1 MYMLRNFFI
10 NIFFLIPV
18 WFLSLISI
26 FNKDVKRN
34 FIFDIQSK
42 FFLSL
47 IPKFN
52 IHEVS
57 NENIPE
63 IRNLIEQKRRNLRLF
78 KNIKKRIQKI
88 DHQIGKDKDIK
99 IREYIPYQTDNE
111 NIILF
116 FHGGGYVLNS
126 IETHDPTVAYFAE
139 KLRTKIYSLD
149 YSLSPEHKFP
159 TQLSEG
165 MAAIQWLIQT
175 GISINNI
182 SLCGDSAGAHLA
194 ASITHKLANENTVN
208 VHSQFLIYPMCDP
221 SCDYES
227 HELFKENYLLTKK
240 AMHWFWE
247 KFRSNIEDSDT
258 NTFNLMQYKEKTNLP
273 KTIIVTAGFDPL
285 SDEAENYAF
294 LLHKNGTFVKQLHYP
309 SLFHGFA
316 SMTRLKAARKAVNDF
331 LSEYKKI
338 L

>member
-1 MYMLRNFFI
+1 MFRNFLI
-10 NIFFLIPV
+10 NIFFLVPV
-18 WFLSLISI
+18 WFLNLIGI
-26 FNKDVKRN
+26 FNKDIKRK
-34 FIFDIQSK
+34 FIFDMQSK

-47 IPKFN
+47 IPQFN

-57 NENIPE
+57 DENIPE
-63 IRNLIEQKRRNLRLF
+63 VRNLIEQKRRNLRLYE
-78 KNIKKRIQKI
+78 NIKKRVERI
-88 DHQIGKDKDIK
+88 DHQIGRDKNIK
-99 IREYIPYQTDNE
+99 IREYIPYRTDNE

-126 IETHDPTVAYFAE
+126 IETHDPTIKYFAE

-149 YSLSPEHKFP
+149 YSLSPEYQFP
-159 TQLSEG
+159 HQLNEG
-165 MAAIQWLIQT
+165 MNAIDWLIKN
-175 GISINNI
+175 GNSINNI

-194 ASITHKLANENTVN
+194 ASISHTLANENKEN

-221 SCDYES
+221 GCDYES

-240 AMHWFWE
+240 AMHWFWK
-247 KFRSNIEDSDT
+247 KFQSKIEDKDN
-258 NTFNLMQYKEKTNLP
+258 NTFNLMKYKEKTTLP

-294 LLHKNGTFVKQLHYP
+294 LLHKNGTSVKQLHYP

-316 SMTRLKAARKAVNDF
+316 SMTRLKAARKAVDDF

>member
-1 MYMLRNFFI
+1 MIRNFLI
-10 NIFFLIPV
+10 NLFFLIPS
-18 WFLSLISI
+18 WLLSLIS
-26 FNKDVKRN
+26 FLNKDVKRK
-34 FIFDIQSK
+34 FIFDTQSK

-47 IPKFN
+47 MPKFD

-57 NENIPE
+57 DEEIP
-63 IRNLIEQKRRNLRLF
+63 
-78 KNIKKRIQKI
+78 
-88 DHQIGKDKDIK
+88 K
-99 IREYIPYQTDNE
+99 IRELIETKRKNLNLSKRTQRTVKRIDHLIEESKDILIREYVPYRTDND
-111 NIILF
+111 NVILF

-126 IETHDPTVAYFAE
+126 VETHDHTVAYFSE
-139 KLRTKIYSLD
+139 KLRTKVYSLD
-149 YSLSPEHKFP
+149 YSLSPEYKFP
-159 TQLSEG
+159 HALNEG
-165 MAAIQWLIQT
+165 ILAIEWLINRGT
-175 GISINNI
+175 NIKNI

-194 ASITHKLANENTVN
+194 ASITHHLGNKNRDN

-221 SCDYES
+221 SCENES
-227 HELFKENYLLTKK
+227 HELFKEGYLLTKK

-247 KFRSNIEDSDT
+247 KFQSNNEDELM
-258 NTFNLMQYKEKTNLP
+258 NTYNLLLYKGEAKIP

-294 LLHKNGTFVKQLHYP
+294 LLHESGSSVKQLHYP

-316 SMTRLKAARKAVNDF
+316 SMTRLKAAKKAVNDF